1 MFLKNVT
8 CKDCG
13 VAALSSLEDAVRF
26 SMVSSLGG
34 EDCGTVLNKTKNK
47 FSLQLHKEANV
58 TIKQLKI

>member
-26 SMVSSLGG
+26 SMVSSLGV
-34 EDCGTVLNKTKNK
+34 EDYHTVLNKTKNK
-47 FSLQLHKEANV
+47 FSC
-58 TIKQLKI
+58 